1 MRPCQK
7 PSASGNDKP
16 DPNQSPHSGGDR
28 TQPVKP
34 NSMSSLGNYT
44 GESKREADPKPDS
57 HFSLTI
63 RGNLI
68 DKSPHAIPT
77 TYNCML
83 KSEEQRKEFQKL
95 RKNKT
100 LVPSETPIAWLKA
113 IFIDKPGKKG
123 ARFIVNGKE
132 AEQRGLDM
140 IKSTH
145 TVSASRA
152 IHSAGQAAAK
162 MPWIGTID
170 LEAGYYNCK
179 LREDEIYTTV
189 RIEGRVW
196 RMKAPAQGLSG
207 SAKRCCEIF
216 AEAFSVSGAVCSYF
230 DNAIYVGATEI
241 ECRTKVLRAIKIL
254 ESLGFRINR
263 KETIVASKEVKFLG
277 IMISAEGIRASKK
290 DTQKLKIKKSA
301 QGMTSYLDHI
311 FPFRQEGNQY
321 KHSFKHPIKIYTD
334 GCKGKFAGVV
344 MIHDGKSLSSQKQCK
359 QANQQ
364 QSERM
369 AYHQGAKKAFHYKLN
384 RLYTDAKSLL
394 ATNKTSGFNSGHQV
408 LVEYVRD
415 RLGIKAEYINTKLNP
430 ADAASREELPRKL
443 KEKEKSKIHESAF
456 TLTKINR
463 MSQLIANPLF
473 NI

>member
-1 MRPCQK
+1 MRPSQK
-7 PSASGNDKP
+7 PSASDSDES
-16 DPNQSPHSGGDR
+16 DPNQSPHSGETR
-28 TQPVKP
+28 TQTVKP
-34 NSMSSLGNYT
+34 KSSSSLDNFKGDT
-44 GESKREADPKPDS
+44 KREADPKEDS

-68 DKSPHAIPT
+68 DKSPHALPT
-77 TYNCML
+77 AHNCML

-100 LVPSETPIAWLKA
+100 LVPSKTPIAWLKA

-132 AEQRGLDM
+132 AESRGLDM

-179 LREDEIYTTV
+179 LREDEIYATV

-216 AEAFSVSGAVCSYF
+216 EQAFSVTGAVCSYF

-241 ECRTKVLRAIKIL
+241 ECRTKVLRAVKIL

-263 KETIVASKEVKFLG
+263 KETMVASKEVKFLG
-277 IMISAEGIRASKK
+277 IMVSSNGIRATTKDTDKLKNIKSAEGMR
-290 DTQKLKIKKSA
+290 
-301 QGMTSYLDHI
+301 SYLDHI
-311 FPFRQEGNQY
+311 FPFKQQGGKY
-321 KHSFKHPIKIYTD
+321 YHSFQTPIKIYTD
-334 GCKGKFAGVV
+334 GCKGKYAGVV
-344 MIHDGKSLSSQKQCK
+344 MVHGNNSLSSQKPCM

-364 QSERM
+364 QSERL

-384 RLYTDAKSLL
+384 NLYTDAKSLL
-394 ATNKTSGFNSGHQV
+394 PTTRTSGFNSGHQV

-415 RLGIKAEYINTKLNP
+415 RLGITAKYINTKLNP
-430 ADAASREELPRKL
+430 ADAASREELPRKQ
-443 KEKEKSKIHESAF
+443 KKEKSEIHESTF
-456 TLTKINR
+456 TLSKIHK